1 MPLKQEWKQQLVDT
15 ERKCKYMRKTMLF
28 VPGNNPAMVQNAGIL
43 GASTIIFDLE
53 DAVAQDEKDAA
64 RNLLKNALESIEF
77 EKCQRTVRINALDT
91 AHWENDISS
100 LASSGVDGF
109 VVPKVERA
117 ADMQRVDELLE
128 KEFPGNELYLIPLIE
143 SALGVENVFEILKA
157 SKKIVAVF
165 FGGEDY
171 TANTGAL
178 RTKEGKEIF
187 YARNRIVNAATACMV
202 EAIDTPFTDVN
213 DLTGLERD
221 VMTAKELG
229 FSGKAAISPNHCS
242 IIQNGFY
249 PTEKEISYAKDVIEV
264 AERASVEGK
273 GVISLYGK
281 MIDKPIVLRAIK
293 VLKSVGMECDFT
305 YE

>member
-1 MPLKQEWKQQLVDT
+1 
-15 ERKCKYMRKTMLF
+15 MRKTMLF

-64 RNLLKNALESIEF
+64 RNLLKNALETIEVVN
-77 EKCQRTVRINALDT
+77 CQRTVRINALDT
-91 AHWENDISS
+91 PYWENDILY

-109 VVPKVERA
+109 VIPKIEKA
-117 ADMQRVDELLE
+117 ADIKQVDELLE
-128 KEFPGNELYLIPLIE
+128 KEFPGNGIYLIPLIE

-213 DLTGLERD
+213 DLKGLEKD
-221 VMTAKELG
+221 VITAKSLG

-242 IIQNGFY
+242 MIQTGFY

-264 AERASVEGK
+264 AEQASAEGK

-281 MIDKPIVLRAIK
+281 MIDKPIVLRALK
-293 VLKSVGMECDFT
+293 VLKSVGMECDFS